1 MGGDTQ
7 ATMLRAVVVAQLAEQ
22 SILTPEVPGL
32 NSAISNFD
40 KYHLFTLNCLK
51 KAKIKKKGWDWLVFY
66 TKPVYLKSIHLFNL
80 MASKKKIQ
88 HNR

>member
-40 KYHLFTLNCLK
+40 KNIYCEFYKKCWINKGLNKIPKVYTNTSLKLNLSRKDNIMISDNLFL
-51 KAKIKKKGWDWLVFY
+51 
-66 TKPVYLKSIHLFNL
+66 
-80 MASKKKIQ
+80 KIQ
-88 HNR
+88 